1 MPNLYVSDI
10 QKDKDCMLFVHG
22 GPGMNSKVLE
32 YMRDHNS
39 FLSDLDLDVI
49 FYDQRNCG
57 RSTAFEG
64 KTSHQDNIEDL
75 DSLVKSLISD
85 GVKIKAICGH
95 SYGAKL
101 LNDYCAQ
108 KGTEI
113 PAIFIATA
121 KDIITP
127 RMNNLLLDLNYL
139 KSDQPDVYNKFLSE
153 FENLSIDK
161 IWDITV
167 KLAPYYLIN
176 PNRMNYYWANTEKQT
191 EIAKITEEVGIAI
204 SSETFSSVREELYSN
219 KGNFDLSIEKL
230 DQPTLWVNGFHDY
243 IMDGNNILES
253 KKLGIMTFNKS
264 AHYPHIEEEQKFC
277 KVVNEFIKSF

>member
-1 MPNLYVSDI
+1 
-10 QKDKDCMLFVHG
+10 MLFVHG

-39 FLSDLDLDVI
+39 FLSGLDLDVI

-57 RSTAFEG
+57 RSTGFEG
-64 KTSHQDNIEDL
+64 KTNHQDNIEDL

-85 GVKIKAICGH
+85 GVKLKVICGH

-101 LNDYCAQ
+101 LNDYCIQ
-108 KGTEI
+108 KDTAI

-139 KSDQPDVYNKFLSE
+139 KSDQPDVYGQFLPE
-153 FENLSIDK
+153 FEDLSIDK

-176 PNRMNYYWANTEKQT
+176 PNRMNYYWANTEKQS
-191 EIAKITEEVGIAI
+191 EIARITEEVGISI
-204 SSETFSSVREELYSN
+204 NSETFSSVREDLYSDKN
-219 KGNFDLSIEKL
+219 KFELSIEKL
-230 DQPTLWVNGFHDY
+230 DQPTLWINGFHDY

-253 KKLGIMTFNKS
+253 ERLGIKTFNKS
-264 AHYPHIEEEQKFC
+264 AHYPHIEEEQDFC
-277 KVVNEFIKSF
+277 KVVNEFIKSI